1 MPESK
6 WLLTLCLS
14 LLLRIR
20 HKLIVRANVQDVHQH
35 LSHFLANKRKRP
47 CEDVH
52 EVGQP
57 VWVGGTVELS
67 DVHHIVLILQHCRL
81 IVVHI
86 KIVGGREDGDE
97 TWEASCL
104 AFAVHPVP
112 SVLSLVRP
120 NDGEKVVLL

>member
-1 MPESK
+1 MNGK
-6 WLLTLCLS
+6 Y
-14 LLLRIR
+14 
-20 HKLIVRANVQDVHQH
+20 
-35 LSHFLANKRKRP
+35 
-47 CEDVH
+47 
-52 EVGQP
+52 
-57 VWVGGTVELS
+57 
-67 DVHHIVLILQHCRL
+67 L

-112 SVLSLVRP
+112 DWWAGSSSDISSQKLCSPSVLSLVRP